1 MIIGQSLHSVFSIL
15 MRYLIVFLPLTLV
28 LLLPIYYLGDLL
40 GATLIQVFG
49 NVFGLFLRPLIISLL
64 YIFIFAVM
72 LSSRLEKF
80 NQYLWFSRFS
90 TQEIKRIYKTY
101 IYGITS
107 IFGITLIV
115 VCLTLFFG
123 ANFWVNWFDSRN
135 YLSLYF
141 LVVLVFAPLIAIIPR
156 RAI

>member
-1 MIIGQSLHSVFSIL
+1 MTISHYLHSGFSVPI
-15 MRYLIVFLPLTLV
+15 RYLIVFLPITLA
-28 LLLPIYYLGDLL
+28 LLLPIYFWGDFL
-40 GATLIQVFG
+40 GATLIQLFG
-49 NVFGLFLRPLIISLL
+49 EVLGIFLRPLVISMLN
-64 YIFIFAVM
+64 IFVFAVM

-80 NQYLWFSRFS
+80 NQYMWFSRFS

-101 IYGITS
+101 IYGLTS

-115 VCLTLFFG
+115 ILLTLFLG
-123 ANFWVNWFDSRN
+123 SDFWINWFDSRN

-141 LVVLVFAPLIAIIPR
+141 LVVLLFAPLIVIIPR

>member
-1 MIIGQSLHSVFSIL
+1 MTIGQSVCNVFSIL
-15 MRYLIVFLPLTLV
+15 MRYLIVFLPITLA

-40 GATLIQVFG
+40 GASLFQLFG
-49 NVFGLFLRPLIISLL
+49 DVLGLFLRPLVISML
-64 YIFIFAVM
+64 YIFVFTVM

-90 TQEIKRIYKTY
+90 TQEIKCIYKIY
-101 IYGITS
+101 IYGLTS

-115 VCLTLFFG
+115 ILLTIFLG
-123 ANFWVNWFDSRN
+123 SDFWINWFDSRN

-141 LVVLVFAPLIAIIPR
+141 LVVLLFAPLITTIPR

>member
-1 MIIGQSLHSVFSIL
+1 MTIGQFFEKVFSAL
-15 MRYLIVFLPLTLV
+15 MRYLTVFLPLTLA
-28 LLLPIYYLGDLL
+28 LLLPIYYWGDLF
-40 GATLIQVFG
+40 GVGLIQVFG
-49 NVFGLFLRPLIISLL
+49 DSLGLFLRPLLISMF
-64 YIFIFAVM
+64 YIFVFSVM

-80 NQYLWFSRFS
+80 NQYLWFSKFS
-90 TQEIKRIYKTY
+90 TQEIKCIYKTY

-115 VCLTLFFG
+115 VCLTLSFG
-123 ANFWVNWFDSRN
+123 ANFWINWFDSRN

>member
-1 MIIGQSLHSVFSIL
+1 MTIGQSLRSVFSAL
-15 MRYLIVFLPLTLV
+15 MRYLIVFLPLTIV
-28 LLLPIYYLGDLL
+28 LLPPIYYLGDLL
-40 GATLIQVFG
+40 GATLIQVYG
-49 NVFGLFLRPLIISLL
+49 EVFGLFLRPLVISMF
-64 YIFIFAVM
+64 YIFVFSVM

-80 NQYLWFSRFS
+80 NQYLWFSKFS

-107 IFGITLIV
+107 IFGVTLIV
-115 VCLTLFFG
+115 VCFTLSLG
-123 ANFWVNWFDSRN
+123 ANFWINWFDSRN

-141 LVVLVFAPLIAIIPR
+141 LVVLVFAPLIATIPR

>member
-1 MIIGQSLHSVFSIL
+1 MTISHSLQSGFSVLI
-15 MRYLIVFLPLTLV
+15 RYLIVFLPVTTV
-28 LLLPIYYLGDLL
+28 ILLPIYFWGDLL
-40 GATLIQVFG
+40 GASLFQLFG
-49 NVFGLFLRPLIISLL
+49 DVLGLFLRPLVISML
-64 YIFIFAVM
+64 YICFFAVM
-72 LSSRLEKF
+72 LSSRFEKF

-90 TQEIKRIYKTY
+90 TQEVKRIYKTY

-107 IFGITLIV
+107 IFGVTLIV

-123 ANFWVNWFDSRN
+123 ENFWINWFNSRN

-141 LVVLVFAPLIAIIPR
+141 LVVLVFAPLLATIPR

>member
-1 MIIGQSLHSVFSIL
+1 MTIGQSLRSVFSSL
-15 MRYLIVFLPLTLV
+15 MRYLVVFLPLTTV
-28 LLLPIYYLGDLL
+28 LFLPIYYLGDLL

-49 NVFGLFLRPLIISLL
+49 EVFGLFLRPLVISMF
-64 YIFIFAVM
+64 YIFVFFAM

-115 VCLTLFFG
+115 VCFTLSFG
-123 ANFWVNWFDSRN
+123 ANFWINWFDSRN

-141 LVVLVFAPLIAIIPR
+141 LVVLVFAPLIATIPR

>member
-1 MIIGQSLHSVFSIL
+1 MTIAKSLRSVFSIL
-15 MRYLIVFLPLTLV
+15 MRYLIVFAPITLV

-49 NVFGLFLRPLIISLL
+49 DVLGLFFRPLVISML
-64 YIFIFAVM
+64 YIFVFAVM
-72 LSSRLEKF
+72 LSSRVEKF
-80 NQYLWFSRFS
+80 NQHLWFSSFS

-101 IYGITS
+101 IYGLTS

-115 VCLTLFFG
+115 VLLTLSLG
-123 ANFWVNWFDSRN
+123 SDFWINWFDSRN

-141 LVVLVFAPLIAIIPR
+141 LVVLMFAPLIAVIPSR
-156 RAI
+156 EI

>member
-1 MIIGQSLHSVFSIL
+1 MTISHSLQSGFSVLI
-15 MRYLIVFLPLTLV
+15 RYLIVFLPVNTV
-28 LLLPIYYLGDLL
+28 ILLPIYFWGDLL

-49 NVFGLFLRPLIISLL
+49 EVFGLFLRPLVISMF
-64 YIFIFAVM
+64 YIFVFSAM

-90 TQEIKRIYKTY
+90 TQEIKRIYRTY

-107 IFGITLIV
+107 IFGVTLIV
-115 VCLTLFFG
+115 VCLTLSFG
-123 ANFWVNWFDSRN
+123 ANFWINWFDSRN

>member
-1 MIIGQSLHSVFSIL
+1 
-15 MRYLIVFLPLTLV
+15 
-28 LLLPIYYLGDLL
+28 LGDLL

-49 NVFGLFLRPLIISLL
+49 EVLGLFLRPLLISMF
-64 YIFIFAVM
+64 YIFVFSVM

-80 NQYLWFSRFS
+80 NQYLWFSKFS
-90 TQEIKRIYKTY
+90 TQEIKCIYKTY

-115 VCLTLFFG
+115 VCLTLSFG
-123 ANFWVNWFDSRN
+123 ANFWINWCDSRN

-141 LVVLVFAPLIAIIPR
+141 LVVLVFSPLIAIIPR

>member
-15 MRYLIVFLPLTLV
+15 MRYLIVFLPLTLI

-40 GATLIQVFG
+40 GAALIQVFG
-49 NVFGLFLRPLIISLL
+49 NVLGLFLRPLIISLL
-64 YIFIFAVM
+64 YIFVFAVM
-72 LSSRLEKF
+72 LLSRLEKF

-115 VCLTLFFG
+115 VCLTLSFG

-141 LVVLVFAPLIAIIPR
+141 LVVLVFAPLIATIPR

>member
-1 MIIGQSLHSVFSIL
+1 MTIGQFFEKVFSALI
-15 MRYLIVFLPLTLV
+15 RYLTVFLPLTLL
-28 LLLPIYYLGDLL
+28 LLLPIYYWGDLL
-40 GATLIQVFG
+40 GVGLIQVFG
-49 NVFGLFLRPLIISLL
+49 DSLGLFLRPLVISVL
-64 YIFIFAVM
+64 YIFVFAVM

-90 TQEIKRIYKTY
+90 TQEIKRIYRTY

-107 IFGITLIV
+107 IFGVTLIV
-115 VCLTLFFG
+115 VCLTLSFG
-123 ANFWVNWFDSRN
+123 ANFLINWFDSRN

-141 LVVLVFAPLIAIIPR
+141 LVVLVFAPLIATIPR